1 MTTDMTKSLTKTI
14 TKNENDD
21 EKRKTKNE
29 NNQLVNSSTRQL
41 VNYKKKTMKN
51 NSLLNQIIQLSQSE
65 LESLSF
71 TRQGTIVMKV
81 NKTRKLPEM
90 EVKGADV
97 TIGKGRVVVTK
108 KRTPRPYTG
117 NVSQIVHQSQSSY
130 GKSFMRVTKDN
141 AVHLHIAGTTQSLK
155 NKHDVISALE
165 LTAQMLAMDGEEMK
179 TSDVSDGVLL
189 QWTKAKKAHDAQE
202 KREQQA
208 WETKEENDLNKIGY
222 A

>member
-1 MTTDMTKSLTKTI
+1 MKT
-14 TKNENDD
+14 
-21 EKRKTKNE
+21 
-29 NNQLVNSSTRQL
+29 
-41 VNYKKKTMKN
+41 

-81 NKTRKLPEM
+81 NKARKLPEM

-117 NVSQIVHQSQSSY
+117 NVSQMVHQSQSSY
-130 GKSFMRVTKDN
+130 GKSFMRVTKDG
-141 AVHLHIAGTTQSLK
+141 AVHLHLAGTIQSMK

-165 LTAQMLAMDGEEMK
+165 LTAQMMAMDGEEMK
-179 TSDVSDGVLL
+179 TSEVSDGVLL